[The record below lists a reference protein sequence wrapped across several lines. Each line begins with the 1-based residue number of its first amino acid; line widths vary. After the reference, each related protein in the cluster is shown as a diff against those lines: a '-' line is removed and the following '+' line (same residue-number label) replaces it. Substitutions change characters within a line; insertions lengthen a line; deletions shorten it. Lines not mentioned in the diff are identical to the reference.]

1 MAAKKYYAVKA
12 GREPGIYETWAE
24 CQKQVIGYKGALFK
38 SFPTKQEADTYL
50 SGEAAVTA
58 PVVAA
63 TADSRAE
70 LRNGSHYDIYVD
82 GSYDHRKRQYSWGFA
97 AYRDDELIHTA
108 SGVGRDESAV
118 AARNVAGELEAT
130 MEAVTWA
137 QTQDVAVITIHHD
150 YSGISEW
157 ATGSWKTNNALT
169 QGYAAF
175 IGSHLSWVRFH
186 KVAGHTGVAGNEL
199 ADRLAGEA
207 LKNYNPAGGSDN
219 PEQEG

>member
-1 MAAKKYYAVKA
+1 MAVKKYYAVKE
-12 GREPGIYETWAE
+12 GRATGIYETWAE

-38 SFPTKQEADTYL
+38 SFPTKQEADAYL
-50 SGEAAVTA
+50 SGEAATA
-58 PVVAA
+58 LPVDAA
-63 TADSRAE
+63 GADNRSSGPAS
-70 LRNGSHYDIYVD
+70 SHYDVYVD

-97 AYRDDELIHTA
+97 VYRNDELIHTA
-108 SGVGRDESAV
+108 SGVGRNESAV

-130 MEAVTWA
+130 MEAVAWA
-137 QTQDVAVITIHHD
+137 QTQGLESITIHHD

-175 IGSHLSWVRFH
+175 IGRHLSWVKFH
-186 KVAGHTGVAGNEL
+186 KVAGHTGIAGNEL

-207 LKNYNPAGGSDN
+207 LKNYSPAGGADN